1 MTTINLIQ
9 LELSPEIRNES
20 YRAADDLSQ
29 ILMQHCIGAEL
40 IELNAQG
47 LDKMKAIADAHNWLV
62 EIEYA

>member
-9 LELSPEIRNES
+9 VELPDNVNQEC
-20 YRAADDLSQ
+20 YRAANDLSQ
-29 ILMQHCIGAEL
+29 ILMQHCVGAEQ

-47 LDKMKAIADAHNWLV
+47 LDKLKAIADAHNWLV